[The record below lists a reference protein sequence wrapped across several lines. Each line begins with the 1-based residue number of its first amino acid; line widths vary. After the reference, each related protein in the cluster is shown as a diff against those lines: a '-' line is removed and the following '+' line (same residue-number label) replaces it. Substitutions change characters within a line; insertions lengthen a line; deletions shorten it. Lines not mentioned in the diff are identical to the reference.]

1 MDDLTRLEA
10 RQIVDAAQREE
21 WLTVEYVADHL
32 AVTRQQVYRWIRR
45 GDFGE
50 ILKLGRKAVRISR
63 HGYQG
68 FVDMRRSA

>member
-1 MDDLTRLEA
+1 MSDLPAAERLLEEA
-10 RQIVDAAQREE
+10 EREE

-45 GDFGE
+45 GDFGD
-50 ILKLGRKAVRISR
+50 ILKLGRRAIRISR

-68 FVDMRRSA
+68 FVEMRKSA